1 MLLYIMHV
9 VSVCVCVCV
18 CVSAPPPPL
27 LPLLPR
33 YACSWRRLS
42 PSTDGLSGESKDLWV
57 FFFTDLPDIAALLA
71 DRLNGG
77 ALRKGGRGGEG
88 GVGGIVSLSIAFAKD
103 KFINYK

>member
-1 MLLYIMHV
+1 MLYL
-9 VSVCVCVCV
+9 CVCVCV
-18 CVSAPPPPL
+18 CVRALLL
-27 LPLLPR
+27 LPLLLPR

-77 ALRKGGRGGEG
+77 ALRKGGW
-88 GVGGIVSLSIAFAKD
+88 GV
-103 KFINYK
+103 